1 MIKYIHLE
9 NIKSIR
15 NLSLGMGSMNLLF
28 GMNGMGKSTVIQSLL
43 MLRQSYFKNRNL
55 DHLLVTDGLVSLG
68 TAKDILCNNAEE
80 DRIVIHVVEDTAD
93 FDLHYAYDLRSG
105 EDIELPLMDGKSA
118 PSSYPCALLD
128 DDFAYLSAEHLGPM
142 DRHNASDGPT
152 VRRLNRIGN
161 RGDYAVS
168 ILASDGD
175 RKIVNTGIIADEA
188 DSSSLI
194 DQVTWWMGR
203 ISPGVRVHAE
213 LERATNEARL
223 SFSYMG
229 NQLNSER
236 FRPMNVG
243 FGIPYALPVVVALLT
258 AKPGSIVII
267 ENPESH
273 LHPRGQAEMAALMAR
288 VSGSGVQV
296 ICESHSDHIING
308 VRVAVKEG
316 RLSASDTVVSYF
328 SRNEDQET
336 TVEEI
341 RMDRNGNL
349 ESFPEGLLD
358 EWGLLL
364 ERLI

>member
-15 NLSLGMGSMNLLF
+15 NLSLGVGGMNLLF

-55 DHLLVTDGLVSLG
+55 DHLLISDGLVSLG

-80 DRIVIHVVEDTAD
+80 DKIVLHVIVDAAD
-93 FDLHYAYDLRSG
+93 LDLHYAYDSRLS
-105 EDIELPLMDGKSA
+105 EAVELPLINGRA
-118 PSSYPCALLD
+118 ENVTYPCALFD
-128 DDFAYLSAEHLGPM
+128 EDFAYLSAEHIGPA

-152 VRRLNRIGN
+152 VRRLNRVGN
-161 RGDYAVS
+161 RGDYVVS
-168 ILASDGD
+168 ILASDGE
-175 RKIVNTGIIADEA
+175 RKIVNERIIKDEA
-188 DSSSLI
+188 ASSSLI
-194 DQVTWWMGR
+194 DQVSWWMGR

-223 SFSYMG
+223 SFSYMES
-229 NQLNSER
+229 QLNSER

-243 FGIPYALPVVVALLT
+243 FGIPYSLPVVVALLT

-288 VSGSGVQV
+288 VSESGVQV

-316 RLSASDTVVSYF
+316 RLNASNTVISYF
-328 SRNEDQET
+328 NKDGNQET
-336 TVEEI
+336 KVEEI
-341 RMDRNGNL
+341 RIDKNGNL
-349 ESFPEGLLD
+349 EKYPEGLLD